1 VKSIDDPDISDI
13 LKRKAEGRAASAKL
27 NFVEKARRM
36 EELRERLGP
45 VARRRAAKSS
55 LDTPKTSS

>member
-45 VARRRAAKSS
+45 FARRRAAKSS
-55 LDTPKTSS
+55 VDTPKTSS